1 MTKENKKTADSKV
14 IQTEEES
21 GTRTSGE
28 PDSNLAAVGGGGIAG
43 AATGAAVGGA
53 VGGPV
58 GAAIGAAAGAIAGAA
73 AADQIQDELDP
84 KLEEVYW
91 QKNYKNQPY
100 YKPGD
105 KYETYLPAFRFGWES
120 ASRREFG
127 NRSFEELEPELQNTW
142 QNLHASHSDWSDVRL
157 IVRDAFYRIR
167 KKREKVGLKNV
178 NP

>member
-43 AATGAAVGGA
+43 AATGAAVGG
-53 VGGPV
+53 
-58 GAAIGAAAGAIAGAA
+58 AIGAAAGAIAGAA